1 MLFLVGTKET
11 QGKRKNDFSHTEDG
25 EVLMF
30 GSECDGEK
38 VDGGC
43 GCRRALAGVK
53 TAKATTTMK
62 VADVSEDV
70 IRAGMVGFLVN
81 KWSFD
86 EAEATEFVNEDIKE
100 LHKIAEFFGEG
111 TVLERRGRKFGERK
125 AHA

>member
-1 MLFLVGTKET
+1 MLFLVATKET
-11 QGKRKNDFSHTEDG
+11 QGKRKSDFSWTTDG
-25 EVLMF
+25 VPVMY
-30 GSECDGEK
+30 GSECDGET
-38 VDGGC
+38 VDGKC
-43 GCRRALAGVK
+43 GGKRAMAGV
-53 TAKATTTMK
+53 TALMSTTTMK

-70 IRAGMVGFLVN
+70 IRAGMVNHLVKN
-81 KWSFD
+81 WSFD

>member
-1 MLFLVGTKET
+1 
-11 QGKRKNDFSHTEDG
+11 
-25 EVLMF
+25 MF

-86 EAEATEFVNEDIKE
+86 EAEALEWVNGDIKE
-100 LHKIAEFFGEG
+100 LNRVAEFFGEG
-111 TVLERRGRKFGERK
+111 TVLERRGRKFAERR
-125 AHA
+125 

>member
-11 QGKRKNDFSHTEDG
+11 QGKRKNDFSWTTDG
-25 EVLMF
+25 EPVMF

-38 VDGGC
+38 VDGKC
-43 GCRRALAGVK
+43 GCKRAMSGV
-53 TAKATTTMK
+53 TSAKATTTMK

-70 IRAGMVGFLVN
+70 IRAGMVNHLVKN
-81 KWSFD
+81 WSFD

-100 LHKIAEFFGEG
+100 LHRIAEYFGEG

>member
-11 QGKRKNDFSHTEDG
+11 QGKRKNDLSHTEDG

-86 EAEATEFVNEDIKE
+86 EAEALEWVNGDIKE
-100 LHKIAEFFGEG
+100 LNRVAEFFGEG
-111 TVLERRGRKFGERK
+111 TVLERRGRKFAERR
-125 AHA
+125 